1 MLVIAHH
8 LVLDTEKFWTTTKA
22 AEENPPAGFKLHLIY
37 PSKNMKIGTCLWEV
51 PSIGA
56 IQEYLNEKVG
66 SVSRNFYYPVN
77 HQASIGLPASA
88 LPAITN

>member
-8 LVLDTEKFWTTTKA
+8 HIFDTEKFWSTTKA
-22 AEENPPAGFKLHLIY
+22 AEENPPVGFKLHLVY

-56 IQEYLNEKVG
+56 IQQFLNEKVG
-66 SVSRNFYYPVN
+66 SASTNFCYPVN

-88 LPAITN
+88 MSAINN